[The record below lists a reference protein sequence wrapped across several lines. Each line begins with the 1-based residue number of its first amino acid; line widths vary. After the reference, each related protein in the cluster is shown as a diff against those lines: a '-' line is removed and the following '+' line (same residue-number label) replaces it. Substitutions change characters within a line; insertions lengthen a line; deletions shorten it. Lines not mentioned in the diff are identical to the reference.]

1 MPTAIR
7 KSAIES
13 YAEAFARTHR
23 KGKVKEKDV
32 SVAIALIDTK
42 LTKPEVQLE
51 LNDLERGVLQD
62 GVMGIL
68 NDTLTYLNR
77 TSILEARKH
86 LETLS
91 NTDYS
96 IVKVTASYTPA
107 TASTGTLG
115 VTRTSTQS
123 STFTYL
129 WSQVSGPNSAVFT
142 DTTVQAPGVSG
153 LVTGTYVFKVVV
165 TDSLGNVGE
174 DTVDAVIA

>member
-13 YAEAFARTHR
+13 YAEAFSRTHR
-23 KGKVKEKDV
+23 KGTVKEKDV
-32 SVAIALIDTK
+32 KVSIALIDAK
-42 LTKPEVQLE
+42 LTDAEIQLE
-51 LNDLERGVLQD
+51 LDPLERGILQD
-62 GVMGIL
+62 GVLGIL
-68 NDTLTYLNR
+68 NDTLIYLNR
-77 TSILEARKH
+77 PSILEARKH
-86 LETLS
+86 LEKLS

-96 IVKVTASYTPA
+96 IVKATASYTEA
-107 TASTGTLG
+107 TATTGTLG

-129 WSQVSGPNSAVFT
+129 WSQVSGPDSAVFT

-165 TDSLGNVGE
+165 TDSLGNTGE